1 MLFYFSNQ
9 TFFNS
14 FLRKSYRVNL
24 VSSCF
29 IFFDKKYLLKE
40 LKYIN
45 KYFSKYKWRILIGL
59 LITILSKLLAL
70 KVPQIVGDSLNVVED
85 YQNGIITNLDEVKH
99 QLLINVLVIIGV
111 ALLAGFFTFLMR
123 QTIIVTSRLIEFD
136 LKNEIYQQY
145 QRLSLNFYKKNRTGD
160 LMNRISEDV
169 SKVRMYVG
177 PAIMYSMN
185 MIVLFAVGFTQM
197 ISIDVKLTMY
207 TLIPFPLLSISI
219 FVLSKVIHKRS
230 TVVQQYLSKLTTFNQ
245 EFFSGINV
253 VKSYGIEA
261 SIIKDFD
268 KIADESKEKN
278 IHLHKA
284 NALFFPLMILL
295 IGISNLLVLY
305 IGGKQYIS
313 GEIQIGTIIE
323 FMLYVNILTWP
334 VAVVGWVT
342 SMIQQAEASQLRI
355 NEFLQQVPEIQ
366 NTSETSTEILGNVT
380 FKDVTFTYDDTNIT
394 ALKNINFSVKQGE
407 TLAILGKT
415 GSGKSTIIELISRLY
430 DTKIG
435 TVLLDNKPIKE
446 ANLDDV
452 RSQIGFVP
460 QDPFLFSESIED
472 NIKFGKEEAT
482 EEEIINAAKNAD
494 VHKNIID
501 FPKGYKTIL
510 GERGVTLSG
519 GQKQRVSIARA
530 IIKQPKILIFDDCLS
545 AVDTETEEK
554 ILSNL
559 ERISKN
565 ITTFIISHR
574 VSSAKNADK
583 IIVLDEGK
591 ITQQGTHNQLI
602 TEKGYYKDLYEQQLL
617 EKEI

>member
-1 MLFYFSNQ
+1 M
-9 TFFNS
+9 
-14 FLRKSYRVNL
+14 
-24 VSSCF
+24 
-29 IFFDKKYLLKE
+29 KE
-40 LKYIN
+40 LQYIN
-45 KYFSKYKWRILIGL
+45 NYFFKYKRQLLIGI
-59 LITILSKLLAL
+59 LITILSKFLTL
-70 KVPQIVGDSLNVVED
+70 KIPQIIGDSLNVVED
-85 YQNGIITNLDEVKH
+85 YQNGEITNLEEVKH
-99 QLLINVLVIIGV
+99 QLFINILLIVGV
-111 ALLAGFFTFLMR
+111 ALCSGFFTFLMR

-177 PAIMYSMN
+177 PAIMYSIN

-219 FVLSKVIHKRS
+219 FILSKVIHKRS
-230 TVVQQYLSKLTTFNQ
+230 TIVQEYLSKLTTFNQ

-253 VKSYGIEA
+253 VKSYGIET
-261 SIIKDFD
+261 SVIKDFD
-268 KIADESKEKN
+268 KIANESKEKN
-278 IHLHKA
+278 IHLQKA

-295 IGISNLLVLY
+295 IGISNLFVIY
-305 IGGKQYIS
+305 IGGTQYIN
-313 GEIQIGTIIE
+313 GEIQFGTIIE

-342 SMIQQAEASQLRI
+342 SMVQQAEASQARI
-355 NEFLQQVPEIQ
+355 NEFLKEIPEIQ
-366 NTSETSTEILGNVT
+366 NTNTFSSELNGNVT
-380 FKDVTFTYDDTNIT
+380 FKNVTFTYDDTNIT
-394 ALKNINFSVKQGE
+394 ALKNISFTVKSGE

-435 TVLLDNKPIKE
+435 SVLLDEIPIKE
-446 ANLDDV
+446 VNLNAV

-460 QDPFLFSESIED
+460 QDPFLFSESIEE
-472 NIKFGKEEAT
+472 NIKFGKESAT
-482 EEEIINAAKNAD
+482 KEEIISAAKNAD
-494 VHKNIID
+494 VHDNIIN
-501 FPKGYKTIL
+501 FPNGYKTIL

-519 GQKQRVSIARA
+519 GQKQRISIARA
-530 IIKQPKILIFDDCLS
+530 IIKEPKILIFDDCLS

-559 ERISKN
+559 EIISKN
-565 ITTFIISHR
+565 ITTFIVSHR
-574 VSSAKNADK
+574 VSSAKKADK
-583 IIVLDEGK
+583 IIVLNDGEIIQK
-591 ITQQGTHNQLI
+591 GTHNDLI
-602 TEKGYYKDLYEQQLL
+602 HIEGYYKNLYEQQLL
-617 EKEI
+617 EKKISL

>member
-1 MLFYFSNQ
+1 M
-9 TFFNS
+9 
-14 FLRKSYRVNL
+14 R
-24 VSSCF
+24 
-29 IFFDKKYLLKE
+29 E
-40 LKYIN
+40 LKHIN
-45 KYFSKYKWRILIGL
+45 KYFFKYKWRLIIGILM
-59 LITILSKLLAL
+59 TFFAKFLAL
-70 KVPQIVGDSLNVVED
+70 KIPQIIGNSLNVVED
-85 YQNGIITNLDEVKH
+85 YQKGIVTDLEEISND
-99 QLLINVLVIIGV
+99 LLLNILIIIGV
-111 ALLAGFFTFLMR
+111 TILSGFLTFLMR

-169 SKVRMYVG
+169 SKVRMYAG

-185 MIVLFAVGFTQM
+185 MIVLFTVGFTQM
-197 ISIDVKLTMY
+197 LSIDVKLTMY

-219 FVLSKVIHKRS
+219 FILSKVIHKRS
-230 TVVQQYLSKLTTFNQ
+230 SIVQEYLSKLTTFNQ

-253 VKSYGIEA
+253 VKSYGIEV

-268 KIADESKEKN
+268 KIADQSKEKN
-278 IHLHKA
+278 IHLQKA
-284 NALFFPLMILL
+284 NALFFPLMVLL
-295 IGISNLLVLY
+295 IGISNIIVIY
-305 IGGKQYIS
+305 VGGKQYIND
-313 GEIQIGTIIE
+313 EIQIGTIIE

-342 SMIQQAEASQLRI
+342 SMIQQAEASQARI
-355 NEFLQQVPEIQ
+355 NEFLQQVPEIK
-366 NTSETSTEILGNVT
+366 NSNSVSTELKGNVT

-394 ALKNINFSVKQGE
+394 ALKNINFSIKSGE
-407 TLAILGKT
+407 TIAIIGKT

-430 DTKIG
+430 DTTTG
-435 TVLLDNKPIKE
+435 TILLDEKPIEE
-446 ANLDDV
+446 ANLYDV

-472 NIKFGKEEAT
+472 NIKFGKKDAT
-482 EEEIINAAKNAD
+482 KEEIIAAAQNAD
-494 VHKNIID
+494 VHKNIIN
-501 FPKGYKTIL
+501 FTMGYKTIL

-530 IIKQPKILIFDDCLS
+530 IIKNPKILIFDDCLS

-559 ERISKN
+559 ERISKK

-602 TEKGYYKDLYEQQLL
+602 MQEGYYKYLYDQQLL

>member
-1 MLFYFSNQ
+1 M
-9 TFFNS
+9 
-14 FLRKSYRVNL
+14 
-24 VSSCF
+24 
-29 IFFDKKYLLKE
+29 KE
-40 LKYIN
+40 LRHIN
-45 KYFSKYKWRILIGL
+45 KYFSKYKWRLLIGL
-59 LITILSKLLAL
+59 LITILAKFLAL
-70 KVPQIVGDSLNVVED
+70 KIPQIVGDSLNIVED
-85 YQNGIITNLDEVKH
+85 YQNGIVTDLEDVQH
-99 QLLINVLVIIGV
+99 QLLINVLLIIGV
-111 ALLAGFFTFLMR
+111 AILSGFFTFLMR

-177 PAIMYSMN
+177 PAVMYTIN
-185 MIVLFAVGFTQM
+185 MIVLLFVGFTQM
-197 ISIDVKLTMY
+197 MNIDVKLTMY

-230 TVVQQYLSKLTTFNQ
+230 TIVQQYLSKLTTFNQ

-268 KIADESKEKN
+268 EIADESKEKN
-278 IHLHKA
+278 IHLQKA
-284 NALFFPLMILL
+284 NALFFPLMVFL

-305 IGGKQYIS
+305 VGGQLYIAN
-313 GEIQIGTIIE
+313 EIQIGTIIE

-342 SMIQQAEASQLRI
+342 SMVQQAEASQARI
-355 NEFLQQVPEIQ
+355 NEFLQHVPEIQ
-366 NTSETSTEILGNVT
+366 NSSNLPIELKGNVT

-394 ALKNINFSVKQGE
+394 ALKNINISVKSGE
-407 TLAILGKT
+407 TIAILGKT

-430 DTKIG
+430 DTKVG
-435 TVLLDNKPIKE
+435 TILLDDIPIKE
-446 ANLDDV
+446 ANLDAV

-472 NIKFGKEEAT
+472 NIKFGKEDAT
-482 EEEIINAAKNAD
+482 EEEIIAAAKNAD

-501 FPKGYKTIL
+501 FPNGYKTVL

-530 IIKQPKILIFDDCLS
+530 IIKKPKILIFDDCLS

-574 VSSAKNADK
+574 ISSAKNADK
-583 IIVLDEGK
+583 IIVLDQGE
-591 ITQQGTHNQLI
+591 IIQQGTHNQLI
-602 TEKGYYKDLYEQQLL
+602 TIDGYYKDLYDQQLL